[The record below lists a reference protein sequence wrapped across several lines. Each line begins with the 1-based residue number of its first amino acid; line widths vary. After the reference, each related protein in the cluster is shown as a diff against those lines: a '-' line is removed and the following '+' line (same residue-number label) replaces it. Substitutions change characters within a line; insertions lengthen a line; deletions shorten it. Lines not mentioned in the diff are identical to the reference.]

1 MTTAASRRDGAGHTG
16 PRRTGGGRDPTPE
29 ASSLQTIRHTVLT
42 PSWSSLIASLP
53 TLPAM
58 PDTQD
63 SAQHA
68 KPFVYESLRSKA
80 LHFSISEIQSR
91 MQIQDPHALDL
102 EYTRTMMGFL
112 LFKPAPLSIAM
123 IGLGGGSLAKFCYRH
138 LPQARIQVVEINP
151 HVIAL
156 RDEFHVPPD
165 DERFT
170 VVRGE
175 GAQFVRLR
183 STRPDVLMVDGF
195 DRNGMPARLCS
206 QRFYDDCADMLQ
218 PDGIMVVNLH
228 FGHVSYDKHLER
240 IRRSFNDVVL
250 VVDDGELSNSIVFA
264 RKGHGFDSAKPGAL
278 RRPKDLDPAA
288 ADQLLGAFARIASA
302 LKDQGS
308 PESAARHR

>member
-1 MTTAASRRDGAGHTG
+1 
-16 PRRTGGGRDPTPE
+16 
-29 ASSLQTIRHTVLT
+29 
-42 PSWSSLIASLP
+42 
-53 TLPAM
+53 M

-80 LHFSISEIQSR
+80 LYFSISEIQSR

-112 LFKPAPLSIAM
+112 LFNPAPRSISM

-156 RDEFHVPPD
+156 RDEFHVPPN

-170 VVRGE
+170 VVRGD

-183 STRPDVLMVDGF
+183 ATRPDVLMVDGF
-195 DRNGMPARLCS
+195 DRQGLPSRLCS
-206 QRFYDDCADMLQ
+206 QRFYDDCAEMLM
-218 PDGIMVVNLH
+218 PDGVMVVNLH
-228 FGHVSYDKHLER
+228 FGHAAFDKHLER

-264 RKGHGFDSAKPGAL
+264 RKGHSFAPARPGAM
-278 RRPKDLDPAA
+278 RRPKGLGATA
-288 ADQLLGAFARIASA
+288 ADQLLDAFARVAAA
-302 LKDQGS
+302 LKDMDSGA
-308 PESAARHR
+308 SAARHR